1 MTGLKPGAFTPLEV
15 IPVSRAARLRCG
27 LLTGFTLVEVLA
39 SVLILGGTIVTII
52 MYAADAL
59 VTSKEIEQRT
69 KSTLLAESEMEKI
82 KNVLRK
88 SFETDFTAWPSN
100 LGNNYLADR
109 TATDVSSTLK
119 IVEVSV
125 GYDNNNDNS
134 LGTDEIAATMTTK
147 IVKRN

>member
-1 MTGLKPGAFTPLEV
+1 MRGSKTKAFAPLEV

-59 VTSKEIEQRT
+59 LTSKEIEQRT

-82 KNVLRK
+82 KNALRK
-88 SFETDFTAWPSN
+88 SFETDFTTWPNSP
-100 LGNNYLADR
+100 GDNYLASR
-109 TATDVSSTLK
+109 TVTDVSTTLK
-119 IVEVSV
+119 IIEVSV
-125 GYDNNNDNS
+125 GYDANS
-134 LGTDEIAATMTTK
+134 DGTLGADEIMVTMTTK